1 MADDDVPGSPA
12 LIRLARVIGLSHAT
26 ALVVGTILGASVFV
40 QASEITARV
49 PSTAGVVLAWLLA
62 GALTLLGALVC
73 AELASAYPRTGGVYV
88 FLREIYTPALG
99 FLWGWAMFWSMHSGI
114 AAAIATVFARY
125 AGTFLPLDDTG
136 TRVLAVGAIV
146 GLSAINYA
154 GTRAGSRL
162 QAAVTAVKV
171 GAVALIIGAG
181 WVLAPTSAPAAGAGL
196 APAVT
201 LDGFLLA
208 VSAGLFAFG
217 GWHMVTYTAEETV
230 EAQRTI
236 PRALMLGIVV
246 VTVCYVGLNA
256 VYLSVLSL
264 PEVTASSRVAAD
276 TFERLVGPA
285 GAIAIAALVMVSA
298 FGALNGIILVGPRV
312 YYQMAQDGLLFRWA
326 GQVHPRYQT
335 PARAIVL
342 QAVWSSVLVWTGTYR
357 ALFTRV
363 IYTEWIFF
371 ALLGVGVL
379 LLRRRP
385 DYHPAWPMPLVP
397 VAPLVF
403 VAAAAAIV
411 VNQLREDLVESAI
424 GLGLVLSGLPVYWLW
439 TRRAGL
445 LPPSSS

>member
-1 MADDDVPGSPA
+1 
-12 LIRLARVIGLSHAT
+12 
-26 ALVVGTILGASVFV
+26 
-40 QASEITARV
+40 V

-136 TRVLAVGAIV
+136 TRLLAVGAII

-162 QAAVTAVKV
+162 QAAITAVKV
-171 GAVALIIGAG
+171 GAVVLIIGAG

-285 GAIAIAALVMVSA
+285 GAIAIAGLVMVSA
-298 FGALNGIILVGPRV
+298 FGALNGIVLVGPRV